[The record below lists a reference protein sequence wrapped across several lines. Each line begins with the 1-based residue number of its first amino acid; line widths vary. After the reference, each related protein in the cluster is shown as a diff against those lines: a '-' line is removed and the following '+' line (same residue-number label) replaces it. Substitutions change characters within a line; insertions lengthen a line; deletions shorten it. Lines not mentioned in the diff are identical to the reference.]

1 MKMKKLT
8 RREALKVFG
17 VGALAAVF
25 AKFKK
30 VEALPEPEVVITG
43 DDIDFDSFSDLV
55 DGDGWT
61 VKLEDWKDPAEVTSG
76 AWDTTFSSPSYPA
89 QWAWEHPK
97 AWKPPVSI
105 DFGFEPSDSGSCF
118 FIYESRGAATND
130 WRQIAEDCKQTMG
143 LERVVDPMLVT
154 VFVYYDNPKKAAMT
168 YRWDYKFVQD
178 DNVIVTYETKAQY
191 TRRDLEDKLE
201 ALKRKLKGEV
211 LIA

>member
-1 MKMKKLT
+1 MKKLT
-8 RREALKVFG
+8 RREVLKVFG
-17 VGALAAVF
+17 VGVLAAVF

>member
-1 MKMKKLT
+1 MKKLT
-8 RREALKVFG
+8 RREVLKVFG

-30 VEALPEPEVVITG
+30 AEALPASEVVITG

-61 VKLEDWKDPAEVTSG
+61 VKLEDWTDPAEVTSG
-76 AWDTTFSSPSYPA
+76 AWDTTLSSPSYPA

-97 AWKPPVSI
+97 AWEPQVSI
-105 DFGFEPSDSGSCF
+105 DYGFEPSDSGSCF
-118 FIYESRGAATND
+118 FIYESRGEATNN
-130 WRQIAEDCKQTMG
+130 WRKIVEENKFLMG
-143 LERVVDPMLVT
+143 IDKCNSPMLVT

-168 YRWDYKFVQD
+168 YRWDCKFIQD

-191 TRRDLEDKLE
+191 IHRDLEDKLE

>member
-1 MKMKKLT
+1 MTMKKLT
-8 RREALKVFG
+8 RREVLKVFG
-17 VGALAAVF
+17 VGVLAAVF